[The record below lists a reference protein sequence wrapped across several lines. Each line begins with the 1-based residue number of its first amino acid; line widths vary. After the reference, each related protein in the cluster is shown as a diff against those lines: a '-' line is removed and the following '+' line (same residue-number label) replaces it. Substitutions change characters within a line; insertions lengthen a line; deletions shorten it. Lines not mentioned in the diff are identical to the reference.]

1 MILSGANVARMKN
14 LSGAKRAA
22 QDVRRLRVK
31 QRISRIPVTVIAE
44 ETGLNRKSVSNRL
57 ESDDMP
63 LCMVIDLSEI
73 LGEDFH
79 DLVCGGGEE
88 TTALADGGDV

>member
-1 MILSGANVARMKN
+1 M
-14 LSGAKRAA
+14 
-22 QDVRRLRVK
+22 
-31 QRISRIPVTVIAE
+31 T
-44 ETGLNRKSVSNRL
+44 VSNRL

-63 LCMVIDLSEI
+63 LSMVIDLSEI

-79 DLVCGGGEE
+79 DLVCGGIEE